1 MKHCKRLLIL
11 TLLLLLPLTA
21 ASAETVL
28 ASWTEDTPA
37 RLLCAGGRWYAML
50 GSYGRNDATLAVGD
64 APDALT
70 TVHTDE
76 AKVWSF
82 EAAPTHAAWVQI
94 AEDTFR
100 WMLYDHA
107 SGQVTEVWREADV
120 DKRPCVTLALDEE
133 ALYYV
138 RSDMAA
144 ESSILYRRSLADG
157 AETVLRMPGGM
168 IASLTM
174 RQGELILAERSAEGW
189 QLLRLNAETGDE
201 LAVKKLP
208 AIVETVFTADYDPA
222 FRSWAAYYR
231 DTSGREQA
239 GILSGNS
246 VLNVYTFGWVEY
258 AYDEALE
265 MVDGHL
271 IWTIKREVSGVIADN
286 FITVD
291 YDLRRNQVT
300 EHRGSCHFQTTDG
313 GLLLLRIDPENSAI
327 VLEQAR

>member
-11 TLLLLLPLTA
+11 PLLLLLSMTA
-21 ASAETVL
+21 ACGETVL
-28 ASWTEDTPA
+28 ATWTEGTPA
-37 RLLCAGGRWYAML
+37 RLVCTGGRWYAML

-70 TVHTDE
+70 TVYTDE

-82 EAAPTHAAWVQI
+82 EATPTHAAWVQI
-94 AEDTFR
+94 ADDTLR
-100 WMLYDHA
+100 WMLYDHT

-120 DKRPCVTLALDEE
+120 DKRPCVTLALDEQ

-144 ESSILYRRSLADG
+144 ETAALYRRSFADG
-157 AETVLRMPGGM
+157 TEILLRAPEGM
-168 IASLTM
+168 ITSLGM
-174 RQGELILAERSAEGW
+174 RDDALILAETTASGW
-189 QLLRLNAETGDE
+189 QLLRLDAQTGDE

-208 AIVETVFTADYDPA
+208 ATVETVFTADYDPA

-239 GILSGNS
+239 GILSGNA
-246 VLNVYTFGWVEY
+246 VLNVYTFGRVEY

-271 IWTIKREVSGVIADN
+271 IWTIKREVSGLVADN
-286 FITVD
+286 FVTVD
-291 YDLRRNQVT
+291 YDLRRNKVT
-300 EHRGSCHFQTTDG
+300 EHRRSFRFQTQDD
-313 GLLLLRIDPENSAI
+313 GLLLLRLDTENEAV
-327 VLEQAR
+327 VLEKAR